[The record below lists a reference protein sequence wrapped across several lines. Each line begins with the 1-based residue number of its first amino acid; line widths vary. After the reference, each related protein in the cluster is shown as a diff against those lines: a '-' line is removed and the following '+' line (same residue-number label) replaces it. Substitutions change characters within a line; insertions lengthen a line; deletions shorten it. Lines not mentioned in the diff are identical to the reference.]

1 MALGKLLTSLG
12 VYILKNM
19 QEGGLAAQMAAT
31 RLPQGQPPETG
42 QGERG
47 AVRMLSAR
55 REYGEPL
62 LSDGSSDLLEMAQQ
76 SRFTPV
82 VLVVYPA

>member
-1 MALGKLLTSLG
+1 MTLGKLVTSRG

-19 QEGGLAAQMAAT
+19 QEGGLTARMAAT
-31 RLPQGQPPETG
+31 RLPQGQPPKTG

-55 REYGEPL
+55 RKYREPL
-62 LSDGSSDLLEMAQQ
+62 LSDGSSDLLETAQR

-82 VLVVYPA
+82 VLVVYLA